1 MKPTL
6 RGEPVV
12 ARFERLQRGE
22 SPRVLDLFSGCGGF
36 SLGFQRAGCTI
47 LGGVEVDPDAARSH
61 ALNFHADDLRF
72 EVFARARDI
81 TKQSPI
87 EVLAE
92 FAPGLPPQRAV
103 DLLIGGP
110 PCPAFAR
117 VGRAKLRE
125 IRRHPQAFLQDPRAQ
140 LYLPY
145 LKWVE
150 ALIPLGIVMENV
162 PDVLN
167 FGGHNLGEEICE
179 ALDELGYECAYT
191 LLNAA
196 NYGVPELRQRFVLIG
211 WHRGTGLRPEFP
223 EPTHHVDLP
232 PGYSGA
238 IDVALRPLRDTAGRP
253 SGWVPSPGQEHL
265 DPVEDR
271 PVSARDA
278 IGDLPPI
285 TGHLTGGLGRGRRDL
300 DASIPR
306 RSHRASA
313 WVRENMLAWP
323 GLPPDDGAVRGHVI
337 RALSNRDFRLFE
349 RMAPDEQYPEAW
361 RHAHDLLDEWLS
373 ELKARGLELGDE
385 RAETRRLASAATGL
399 ATELSLATT
408 EHSARVAG
416 ARQRWSSL
424 QEDVFA
430 LSRAR
435 RILLAALPALRT
447 EAPGSEAVISDDLE
461 DRWRAVLASLSPG
474 GSVPRDPEIV
484 REAGRVK
491 RVLSARTAWRDALVA
506 MGETDR
512 RTDRDLVTD
521 ALAAVVDGV
530 PPSDRG
536 AEAGPQTPLFTPAA
550 GPRAAAVLI
559 AGFVVSL
566 DLFLSVKSRFVPP
579 YDPSKFP
586 NKWRKMN
593 PDQPARTL
601 MAHLGKDSYSHIHY
615 DGTQARTISVRE
627 AARLQ
632 SFPDGFRF
640 AGTMNPGFR
649 QVGNA
654 VPPLLS
660 FAIGRRLVEQVR
672 AEPVP
677 VRQAEADPRT
687 AAG

>member
-1 MKPTL
+1 M
-6 RGEPVV
+6 
-12 ARFERLQRGE
+12 
-22 SPRVLDLFSGCGGF
+22 LDLFSGCGGF

-47 LGGVEVDPDAARSH
+47 LGGVELDPDAARSH
-61 ALNFHADDLRF
+61 ALNFHADDPRF
-72 EVFARARDI
+72 EVFAEARDI

-87 EVLAE
+87 EVLEE
-92 FAPGLPPQRAV
+92 FAPGLPPQGAV

-150 ALIPLGIVMENV
+150 TLVPVGIVMENV

-238 IDVALRPLRDTAGRP
+238 IDVALRPLRDTGDRP
-253 SGWVPSPGQEHL
+253 SGWVPSPGQDHL
-265 DPVEDR
+265 DPATAR
-271 PVSARDA
+271 AVSTRDA

-285 TGHLTGGLGRGRRDL
+285 TEHLTGGLGRGRRDL
-300 DASIPR
+300 EASMPR
-306 RSHRASA
+306 GSRRASV

-323 GLPPDDGAVRGHVI
+323 GLPADDGAVRGHVI

-361 RHAHDLLDEWLS
+361 RHAHDLLDEWLD
-373 ELKARGLELGDE
+373 ELKARGQELGDE
-385 RAETRRLASAATGL
+385 RAETRRLASEATGL
-399 ATELSLATT
+399 ATELSLATKEQET
-408 EHSARVAG
+408 RFTG
-416 ARQRWSSL
+416 AREHWSTL
-424 QEDVFA
+424 HEDVRA
-430 LSRAR
+430 VAAAR
-435 RILLAALPALRT
+435 RSLLAALAAFRNEEPQ
-447 EAPGSEAVISDDLE
+447 SEDLNLADLE
-461 DRWRAVLASLSPG
+461 ERWRAVLECLSPG
-474 GSVPRDPEIV
+474 GALPPDSEVV
-484 REAGRVK
+484 REARRVK
-491 RVLSARTAWRDALVA
+491 RLLSARTAWREALVA
-506 MGETDR
+506 MGEAGR

-521 ALAAVVDGV
+521 ALAAVVDEV
-530 PPSDRG
+530 PPSDGG
-536 AEAGPQTPLFTPAA
+536 AEAGPQAPPFPPAA
-550 GPRAAAVLI
+550 GPRAARVAAVLI

-677 VRQAEADPRT
+677 GLKDWRGIP
-687 AAG
+687 